1 MTYVLLREGV
11 DELGQDLVG
20 DDGLS
25 EFVRVVGEAAEGKSG
40 RLLNRWHVIQE

>member
-11 DELGQDLVG
+11 DELGQDLIG

-25 EFVRVVGEAAEGKSG
+25 EFIRVVGEAAEGKSG
-40 RLLNRWHVIQE
+40 RLLDRWHIIQE